1 MHPGR
6 GNPLFNYT
14 SGMTQ
19 VPLQPSTIREVS
31 IGQTLAWLVL
41 GMRDLVRL
49 RWISLIHGLVLA
61 AAGGFITLIAHDRF
75 WLLAGA
81 LSGFLFIAPV
91 LAASLYALSRDLE
104 NGHDASW
111 DTVWNTW
118 THWQV
123 SHDGKPNNDYWCM
136 VQFGLLLAIAATGWV
151 LTSAALITLL
161 SPVPIQTPVDFLR
174 FIVGAKQGWLFEIW
188 LALGGIM
195 AAPIFASSVVTMPLL
210 LDRRVSIWQAVLISW
225 GVVLK
230 NPVPMAAWAS
240 IILLMTLLG
249 LGSLL
254 LGLVFVVP
262 MLGHASWHAYRDLVN
277 TQHLLPRQNNE
288 QAADLR

>member
-1 MHPGR
+1 
-6 GNPLFNYT
+6 
-14 SGMTQ
+14 MTPT
-19 VPLQPSTIREVS
+19 PLQPGTIREVS
-31 IGQTLAWLVL
+31 IGQTLVWLIL
-41 GMRDLVRL
+41 GMRDLVKL
-49 RWISLIHGLVLA
+49 RWVSLMHGLVLA
-61 AAGGFITLIAHDRF
+61 AGGGFITLIAHDRF

-104 NGHDASW
+104 SGRPASW
-111 DTVWNTW
+111 DTVWETW
-118 THWQV
+118 THGQIN
-123 SHDGKPNNDYWCM
+123 HDGKPNNDYWCM

-161 SPVPIQTPVDFLR
+161 SPVPIQSPVDFLR
-174 FIVGAKQGWLFEIW
+174 FVVGAKQGRVFEIW
-188 LALGGIM
+188 LALGGVM
-195 AAPIFASSVVTMPLL
+195 AAPIFASSVITMPLL

-240 IILLMTLLG
+240 LILLLSLLG

-262 MLGHASWHAYRDLVN
+262 LLGHASWHAYRDLVN
-277 TQHLLPRQNNE
+277 TQHLPPRQNIE
-288 QAADLR
+288 PPVGLH